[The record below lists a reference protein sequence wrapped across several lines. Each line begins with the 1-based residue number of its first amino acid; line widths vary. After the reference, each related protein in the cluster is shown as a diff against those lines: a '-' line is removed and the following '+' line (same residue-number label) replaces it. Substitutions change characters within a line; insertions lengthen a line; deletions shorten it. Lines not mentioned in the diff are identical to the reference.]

1 MAPAGWVA
9 PHRAGTAR
17 PAVARRRRGGLARP
31 LAARP
36 SAARG
41 WVGVPWPAPRGA
53 IEAELLAKM
62 VQGHRGHAYAPGAVD
77 EVEDVVAGGVAM
89 GQHEFGDRAGI
100 AWQQLAVG
108 PAGHAVVGCLDDLLG
123 RDALLMGAGR
133 PAEADQAGDLRDLE
147 SGVAVQQKMAEQP
160 AGIIIAAAALP
171 KGKGALQQA
180 ALRGGA
186 ALSAICTWES
196 HCAKA
201 PSVATMRNPPW

>member
-1 MAPAGWVA
+1 
-9 PHRAGTAR
+9 
-17 PAVARRRRGGLARP
+17 
-31 LAARP
+31 
-36 SAARG
+36 
-41 WVGVPWPAPRGA
+41 
-53 IEAELLAKM
+53 
-62 VQGHRGHAYAPGAVD
+62 
-77 EVEDVVAGGVAM
+77 M

-186 ALSAICTWES
+186 ALFGNLRLGKPLCKSAVRGNHEKS
-196 HCAKA
+196 
-201 PSVATMRNPPW
+201 SVVAYQGRL